1 MDSQRPSSIG
11 AELSATGV
19 GRRHRRFQLV
29 IGILVTAGLL
39 FVFRT
44 PLLRCLAAL
53 LVISESSPTATTM
66 LILGGDLRF
75 DEAAQFC
82 REQPHRNVLL
92 EGSPRGRLV
101 RLGIL
106 PDPVELGRKELTRRG
121 IRGEQID
128 VVSWTDPEDS
138 LVIELSRWLQEH
150 PQAQVIIVCDA
161 FSSREIRW
169 RFDRELPR
177 LLARRLAVRPMP
189 NRSFDQSTWW
199 HSKPGIMLFVRSWL
213 GLILPAIQSKE
224 SRTWRECNPELFT
237 PAA

>member
-1 MDSQRPSSIG
+1 M
-11 AELSATGV
+11 
-19 GRRHRRFQLV
+19 
-29 IGILVTAGLL
+29 
-39 FVFRT
+39 FRS
-44 PLLRCLAAL
+44 PLLRCLAAP
-53 LVISESSPTATTM
+53 LVISESSPMATTM

-82 REQPHRNVLL
+82 REDLHRHVLL
-92 EGSPRGRLV
+92 EESPRGRLV

-121 IRGEQID
+121 VRGDQID

-138 LVIELSRWLQEH
+138 LDMELSRWLHEH
-150 PQAQVIIVCDA
+150 PQAQVIVVCEA

-177 LLARRLAVRPMP
+177 LLARRLAIRPLHH
-189 NRSFDQSTWW
+189 RSYDLSNWW